1 MLEVRNLNIYY
12 GAIHANKNISINVR
26 EGEIVCLLG
35 ANGAGKSTLLRGIT
49 GLVRPRDGEIE
60 FEKKRMNDIP
70 PYARVAHGIVMVPE
84 GRGIFPGLT
93 VKENLLAGAYI
104 NRKDKKSVTTIM
116 NELLEKFPVL
126 KERLNQK
133 GGTLSGGEQ
142 QMLAISRGLMSRPR
156 LILLD
161 EPSMGLSPIL
171 VEEVFKLIKLIREE
185 GTTVLLVE
193 QNANAALQIADRGY
207 ILTMGEITLSDSA
220 AALLGNDSV
229 RAAYLT

>member
-1 MLEVRNLNIYY
+1 MLKVKNLNIYY
-12 GAIHANKNISINVR
+12 GAIHANKGININVK

-35 ANGAGKSTLLRGIT
+35 ANGAGKTTLLRGIT
-49 GLVRPRDGEIE
+49 GLVKPKNGEIE
-60 FEKKRMNDIP
+60 FGKKRLNDISP
-70 PYARVAHGIVMVPE
+70 HERVSHGIALVPE
-84 GRGIFPGLT
+84 GRGIFPGLS
-93 VKENLLAGAYI
+93 VKENLMVGAHVK
-104 NRKDKKSVTTIM
+104 RKDKKNVESTM
-116 NELLEKFPVL
+116 NELLIKFPIL

-133 GGTLSGGEQ
+133 AGTLSGGEQ

-161 EPSMGLSPIL
+161 EPSMGLSPIVIAEL
-171 VEEVFKLIKLIREE
+171 FKLIKLIREE

-193 QNANAALQIADRGY
+193 QNANVALQIADRGY

-220 AALLGNDSV
+220 AKLCGNDLV